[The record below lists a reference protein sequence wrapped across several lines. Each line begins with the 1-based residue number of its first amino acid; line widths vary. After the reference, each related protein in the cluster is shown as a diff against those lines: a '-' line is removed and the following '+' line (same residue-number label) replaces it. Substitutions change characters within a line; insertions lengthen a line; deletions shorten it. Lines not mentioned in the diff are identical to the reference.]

1 MAKQE
6 PNFRQRRAIEDIEIR
21 ERELLRAI
29 RHHLALSD
37 VGLVAARTIHK
48 AVVNVTAEIMKST
61 E

>member
-6 PNFRQRRAIEDIEIR
+6 PNFRQRRAIEAIEIR
-21 ERELLRAI
+21 ERELLQAI

-37 VGLVAARTIHK
+37 VGLVAAQMIHK
-48 AVVNVTAEIMKST
+48 AVVKVTAEIMKST